1 MVYSSNV
8 VVVSWALVL
17 TAAAATA
24 IIKKN
29 IPALKFIVGGAA
41 LVAAGVGIERTLG
54 GEGGAMVLSVC
65 LLAGALVALLGI
77 IRLFP
82 R

>member
-1 MVYSSNV
+1 MMYSSNV
-8 VVVSWALVL
+8 VVVSWAVVL
-17 TAAAATA
+17 IAAAATA
-24 IIKKN
+24 ICKRN
-29 IPALKFIVGGAA
+29 MSALKFIAGGAA
-41 LVAAGVGIERTLG
+41 LVAAGVGIERALV
-54 GEGGAMVLSVC
+54 GEGGAIVLSVC